1 MVNHII
7 ISSFQSHHHRPQS
20 SASTYL
26 SPSYASSLSRASS
39 VREARA
45 TTEERSSASAVAL
58 SPSLYRH
65 SSFND
70 RSSYRRRASSSSR
83 YSAYTSAYSVAPDYV
98 SASRRTSLFN
108 GYTGFATYSSISQG
122 LDEITYGGRLSRR
135 GSVTNIAAANDYSL
149 PTLLAT
155 YEATRAAVASTA
167 DSAQTSGR
175 DSDSRQ
181 ASRQVSRPQSHKAEE
196 PASAAPVAAPAPPK
210 SKLKRRVSF
219 TDKEPVIIARRDE
232 EGADSAEP
240 RKPRRKKEKD
250 PSGATVRQ
258 TPRKKREKSADPA
271 PAAQERRTEVDV
283 ARERRRSQPVGDEL
297 FEQVSTKLK
306 EFEIQQQQ
314 GTAGATAEAEV
325 TAAPVKVAYA
335 VRYPEAAFE
344 DLSSACSGISSSESS
359 PPQKPRQNRNSGI
372 FAASSSSPAGAAA
385 ADPFCAGATS
395 VQYREKPAGATAA
408 APAASSSRAGSKRN
422 SLDGK
427 TVQGLAQDLAAECA
441 KAYALMESSLSKLSS
456 EFGGGPFG
464 MASKSKVRS
473 TMTLSPRTLT
483 KINGHHHSS

>member
-1 MVNHII
+1 M
-7 ISSFQSHHHRPQS
+7 
-20 SASTYL
+20 
-26 SPSYASSLSRASS
+26 
-39 VREARA
+39 
-45 TTEERSSASAVAL
+45 
-58 SPSLYRH
+58 
-65 SSFND
+65 
-70 RSSYRRRASSSSR
+70 
-83 YSAYTSAYSVAPDYV
+83 APDYV

-155 YEATRAAVASTA
+155 YEATRAAVASTSPSGA
-167 DSAQTSGR
+167 NNAQTSGT
-175 DSDSRQ
+175 DSESRQ
-181 ASRQVSRPQSHKAEE
+181 ASRQVSRQQSHMAEE
-196 PASAAPVAAPAPPK
+196 PATTAAPVAAPAPPK

-232 EGADSAEP
+232 EGVDNAEP

-250 PSGATVRQ
+250 ASGGAVRQ

-314 GTAGATAEAEV
+314 GTVGATAEAEV
-325 TAAPVKVAYA
+325 TAPVKVSYA

-359 PPQKPRQNRNSGI
+359 PPQKPRQNRNSGV
-372 FAASSSSPAGAAA
+372 FAASSSSSSSSPAGAAA

-395 VQYREKPAGATAA
+395 VQYREKPAGATAAA

-473 TMTLSPRTLT
+473 MTMTLSPEQ
-483 KINGHHHSS
+483 